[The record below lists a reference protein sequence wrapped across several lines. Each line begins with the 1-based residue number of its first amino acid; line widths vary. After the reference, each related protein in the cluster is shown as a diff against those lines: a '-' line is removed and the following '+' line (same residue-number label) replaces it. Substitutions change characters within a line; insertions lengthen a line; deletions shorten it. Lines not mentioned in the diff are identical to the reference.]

1 MQKILTWHPLGK
13 PGFYLPEK
21 DYDVVRNFILSAL
34 GSTQMSL
41 VELIALGE
49 RQLAG
54 QIKDKIGWHIL
65 VVKLDLEARGIVVS
79 FLKPLP
85 FRSQCL
91 KLNRRIARQILLN
104 GAGSIANQQSVK

>member
-1 MQKILTWHPLGK
+1 MGK

-54 QIKDKIGWHIL
+54 QIKDKIGCTFWW
-65 VVKLDLEARGIVVS
+65 
-79 FLKPLP
+79 
-85 FRSQCL
+85 
-91 KLNRRIARQILLN
+91 
-104 GAGSIANQQSVK
+104 